1 MNIELLPLDKAV
13 SNFNVLL
20 AFGLFVF
27 YFVVEM
33 LDSSLT
39 FSLVQHKSFRSAA
52 VTFILYTT
60 VAIEVVAIVSNYL
73 YIFPVA
79 IGAALGSYVVVEYE
93 KKKHPLAKRG
103 IPEEVDTE
111 P

>member
-1 MNIELLPLDKAV
+1 MKLLSLSEAANSFSV
-13 SNFNVLL
+13 IY

-27 YFVVEM
+27 YFLVEM

-39 FSLVQHKSFRSAA
+39 FSLTQHKSIRSAL

-60 VAIEVVAIVSNYL
+60 LAVEVVAIVSNYL

-79 IGAALGSYVVVEYE
+79 LGAGLGSYIVVEYE
-93 KKKHPLAKRG
+93 KKKRPLK
-103 IPEEVDTE
+103 
-111 P
+111 